1 MDGLRRAPEA
11 RPSVA
16 ELFDR
21 LDELAEK
28 AGVGKVRFR

>member
-1 MDGLRRAPEA
+1 MDGLRRAPED
-11 RPSVA
+11 RPTVA

-21 LDELAEK
+21 LDELAAQ